1 MNCFPGPPQT
11 SAAPQHADTSPQ
23 QHQFAVRQAMEWA
36 LTIPEPMVVT
46 LQSILPQRRDRNR
59 ERETGKCLT
68 LLEQFVTGG

>member
-1 MNCFPGPPQT
+1 
-11 SAAPQHADTSPQ
+11 
-23 QHQFAVRQAMEWA
+23 MEWA